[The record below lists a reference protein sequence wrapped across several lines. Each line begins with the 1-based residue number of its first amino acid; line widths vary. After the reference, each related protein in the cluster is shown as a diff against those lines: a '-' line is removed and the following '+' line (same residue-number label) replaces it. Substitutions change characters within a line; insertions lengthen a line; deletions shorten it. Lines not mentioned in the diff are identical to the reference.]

1 MRNFNPAAVTV
12 VIATCALAWETP
24 VNLGETVNTGYNE
37 WYPVLA
43 EDGSFMVFVSDR
55 VEGMGGM
62 DIWISYWTG
71 TGWDVPQNIGSNVNT
86 SYDESAPFLAEDDTK
101 LYFLSTDPAGFG
113 AGDIWFCDLTGG
125 VTGPKTNLGTPVN
138 GPYYDCCPAL
148 THSGDRFYICSD
160 RPGGV
165 GGIDI
170 WISEWTGA
178 GWDIPFNAGMAVN
191 TTGSDC
197 PRWISD
203 SDEDVVIVSTGPGGY
218 GYADLYFTSTSGDSL
233 GPRTNFGSVIN
244 TPYAELG
251 SGFLDNSGVI
261 GGTMF
266 FGSGRPGGSGQWDI
280 WYSLDTGSLESLTW
294 GGVKKAFTEGAC
306 PCSGEQTR

>member
-1 MRNFNPAAVTV
+1 MRNFTTAAIVMVLIT
-12 VIATCALAWETP
+12 AYALAWETP
-24 VNLGETVNTGYNE
+24 VNLGDTINTNFNE

-43 EDGSFMVFVSDR
+43 EDGSFMIFVSDR
-55 VEGMGGM
+55 PEGLGGM

-71 TGWDVPQNIGSNVNT
+71 TEWDTPQNIGPNINT

-101 LYFLSTDPAGFG
+101 LYFLSTDPSGFG

-125 VTGPKTNLGTPVN
+125 VPGPKTNLGAPIN
-138 GPYYDCCPAL
+138 GPYYDCCPVI
-148 THSGDRFYICSD
+148 THSGNRFYICSA

-170 WISEWTGA
+170 WISEWTGS
-178 GWDIPFNAGMAVN
+178 GWDTPFNAGTAVN

-203 SDEDVVIVSTGPGGY
+203 SDMDFVIVSTGPGGY
-218 GYADLYFTSTSGDSL
+218 GYADLYSASTSGDSL
-233 GPRTNFGSVIN
+233 GSRTNLGPVIN
-244 TPYAELG
+244 TVHAELG
-251 SGFLDNSGVI
+251 PGFLENGGVI

-266 FGSGRPGGSGQWDI
+266 FGSGRPGGFGQWDI
-280 WYSLDTGSLESLTW
+280 WYSLEAGALEPITW
-294 GGVKKAFTEGAC
+294 GGVKKAFADGVC
-306 PCSGEQTR
+306 PCSVE